1 MNLDF
6 KSNAKCSGTLFRYV
20 KAIEAWKKE
29 LQYQVFVML
38 SPVSI
43 RTKRRR
49 GKKQAIYVT
58 MNKEQCLLALYITLD
73 SVPFSQL
80 LQFEGDAEN
89 TEENTLKAEKKPRTK
104 FCDVLHLTG

>member
-1 MNLDF
+1 
-6 KSNAKCSGTLFRYV
+6 
-20 KAIEAWKKE
+20 
-29 LQYQVFVML
+29 
-38 SPVSI
+38 
-43 RTKRRR
+43 
-49 GKKQAIYVT
+49 